1 MNLALYLRDDRSGD
15 DLGGQRSVSQR
26 KCDIRA
32 TTSRAWLASR
42 APPIARA
49 IGRAR
54 RAGRRARGQRTT
66 GRAGITHRSWLFVGR
81 VLAGSSLAA
90 VLPPALVAVA
100 ALEAVP
106 DLPLGLVALGTG
118 ATSSESDAL
127 SAAVLEDLADASSVL
142 DDLAAAR
149 LSRLPAVSGTAV
161 APAGSPAV
169 LSVASMPVSSE
180 RSETASAGAARR
192 FCCCGPASMS

>member
-1 MNLALYLRDDRSGD
+1 M
-15 DLGGQRSVSQR
+15 
-26 KCDIRA
+26 
-32 TTSRAWLASR
+32 
-42 APPIARA
+42 
-49 IGRAR
+49 
-54 RAGRRARGQRTT
+54 
-66 GRAGITHRSWLFVGR
+66 GR

-149 LSRLPAVSGTAV
+149 LSRLRGILHTNF
-161 APAGSPAV
+161 
-169 LSVASMPVSSE
+169 
-180 RSETASAGAARR
+180 ETVRV
-192 FCCCGPASMS
+192 

>member
-1 MNLALYLRDDRSGD
+1 LNLALYLRDDRAMIWAGN
-15 DLGGQRSVSQR
+15 GASVS
-26 KCDIRA
+26 A
-32 TTSRAWLASR
+32 N
-42 APPIARA
+42 ARF
-49 IGRAR
+49 GRCS
-54 RAGRRARGQRTT
+54 ARGEGRGGKRTT

-118 ATSSESDAL
+118 ATSSESEAL
-127 SAAVLEDLADASSVL
+127 SAAVLEDLADASSAL

>member
-32 TTSRAWLASR
+32 TTSRAWLAS
-42 APPIARA
+42 
-49 IGRAR
+49 

-149 LSRLPAVSGTAV
+149 LSRLPAVSGTAM